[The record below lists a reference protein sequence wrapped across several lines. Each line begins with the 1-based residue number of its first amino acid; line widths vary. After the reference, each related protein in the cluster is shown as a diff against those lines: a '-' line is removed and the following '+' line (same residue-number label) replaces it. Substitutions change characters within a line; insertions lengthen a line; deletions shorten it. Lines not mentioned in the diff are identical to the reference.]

1 MRLSSAVPGDTSN
14 AGGAGASISIASVD
28 MDWNAGIMDSVAA
41 ASHALAAT
49 AGWSLGAFTAL
60 TRVRMPAW
68 EKVCNG

>member
-49 AGWSLGAFTAL
+49 GFHSIS
-60 TRVRMPAW
+60 
-68 EKVCNG
+68 